1 MLPDSTRISGLE
13 DLKAYVLKHKKNEFA
28 ENIVRR
34 VLAYA
39 LGRSLEF
46 SDDQTVQ
53 ALTKQFRAND
63 YKLASLVEEIVL
75 CDLFRTK

>member
-1 MLPDSTRISGLE
+1 
-13 DLKAYVLKHKKNEFA
+13 VLKHKKDEFA

-53 ALTKQFRAND
+53 ALTKQFKAND

-75 CDLFRTK
+75 CDLFQTK

>member
-1 MLPDSTRISGLE
+1 MGRGKDPMKLA
-13 DLKAYVLKHKKNEFA
+13 K
-28 ENIVRR
+28 

-53 ALTKQFRAND
+53 TLTKQFQAND
-63 YKLASLVEEIVL
+63 YKLAGLVEEIVL
-75 CDLFRTK
+75 CDLFQTK